1 MQNLTWAKIEQ
12 NFEGVERQPREEENG
27 SYQNDENA
35 HSFSPE
41 KKRKTKCFKPY
52 NYYEIILNDKWI

>member
-35 HSFSPE
+35 HSFSSE
-41 KKRKTKCFKPY
+41 KKKCILSN
-52 NYYEIILNDKWI
+52 NYYEIILNGKWI